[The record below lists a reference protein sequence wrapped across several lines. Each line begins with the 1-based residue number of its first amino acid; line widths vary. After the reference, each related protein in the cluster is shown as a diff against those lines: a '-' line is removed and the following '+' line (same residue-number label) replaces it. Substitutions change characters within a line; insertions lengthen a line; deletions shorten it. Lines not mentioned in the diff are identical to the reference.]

1 MCRAVR
7 GVVVVVNVAAE
18 NLYVVNVVLVV
29 LVVVFLA
36 GWDLLCADLTKI
48 VVKKCEPVLTHQGI
62 DLLG

>member
-7 GVVVVVNVAAE
+7 GVVVVVNVAAG
-18 NLYVVNVVLVV
+18 NLYVVSVCIGCIN
-29 LVVVFLA
+29 VVFLA
-36 GWDLLCADLTKI
+36 GWDWLCADLTKV

>member
-7 GVVVVVNVAAE
+7 DVVVVVNVAAE

-29 LVVVFLA
+29 LFVVSLA
-36 GWDLLCADLTKI
+36 GRDWLCTDLTKV

-62 DLLG
+62 DLFG